1 MLLVAVL
8 EDRAAATFPGK
19 NGRIAFV
26 SDRSGHDE
34 IYTMN
39 AKNGSGLTQLT
50 NQPTGGRDPSYS
62 PNGKKIVFASFR
74 SGNFEIYTM
83 NAKNGSGLTQLT
95 HNPADDFDAD
105 WGVRVR

>member
-50 NQPTGGRDPSYS
+50 
-62 PNGKKIVFASFR
+62 
-74 SGNFEIYTM
+74 
-83 NAKNGSGLTQLT
+83 